1 MNIPRHHLNSR
12 IRLQLHRRGGFT
24 LIELVLVLTII
35 IILVGGSIYMVNQGG
50 LFDTAQETRIESD
63 LKTVATQLE
72 VYNARN
78 GRYPTTEQGLEA
90 LVTKPTK
97 DPVPDRWTNLMD
109 EVPTDPWKQPYK
121 YRFPAQKSKKPYD
134 IWSVGKDGQDGSPD
148 DLGNWKPNADRK

>member
-1 MNIPRHHLNSR
+1 MNIPRHPKTPRLRHLV
-12 IRLQLHRRGGFT
+12 RRQGGFT

-63 LKTVATQLE
+63 IKTIATQLE

-97 DPVPDRWTNLMD
+97 DPIPDRWTNLMD

-121 YRFPAQKSKKPYD
+121 YRFPNQKSKKPYD
-134 IWSVGKDGQDGSPD
+134 LWSVGKDGQDGSPD
-148 DLGNWKPNADRK
+148 DLGNWKPKDEKK